1 MYTFNRIYHHFYTLK
16 VMKISISTVINSMFI
31 SILYFYI
38 SEVYNVDNTYITQ
51 YNMFIMK

>member
-31 SILYFYI
+31 TYSIDYI
-38 SEVYNVDNTYITQ
+38 SNNWHFEKQ
-51 YNMFIMK
+51 

>member
-1 MYTFNRIYHHFYTLK
+1 
-16 VMKISISTVINSMFI
+16 MFI

-38 SEVYNVDNTYITQ
+38 SAIYNVDNIYITQ

>member
-1 MYTFNRIYHHFYTLK
+1 
-16 VMKISISTVINSMFI
+16 MFI

-38 SEVYNVDNTYITQ
+38 SEVYNVDNTYITL